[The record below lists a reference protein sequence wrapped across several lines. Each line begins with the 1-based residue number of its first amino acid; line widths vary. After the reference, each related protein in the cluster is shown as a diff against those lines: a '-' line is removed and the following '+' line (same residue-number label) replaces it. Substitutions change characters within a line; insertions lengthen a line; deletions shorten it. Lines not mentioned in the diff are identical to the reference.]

1 MNEEPAPR
9 GVKTK
14 LFGSGL
20 VFLGLLD
27 SLLSWRGG
35 DTPNSFYVI
44 LIVSGI
50 VLIIVGALRNRSRE

>member
-1 MNEEPAPR
+1 MTEERAPR

-35 DTPNSFYVI
+35 GTPNSFYVI
-44 LIVSGI
+44 LVVSGI
-50 VLIIVGALRNRSRE
+50 TLVIVGALRNRTRE